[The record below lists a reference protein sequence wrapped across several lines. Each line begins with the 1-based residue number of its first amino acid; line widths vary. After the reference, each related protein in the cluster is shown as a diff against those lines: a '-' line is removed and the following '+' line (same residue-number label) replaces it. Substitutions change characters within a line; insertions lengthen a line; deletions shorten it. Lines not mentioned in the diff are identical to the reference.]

1 MSAAEAPSGATEAD
15 ATQVDTATFGPP
27 RYEGDK
33 RPPFAPG
40 NTAAVTHGAKS
51 PRTVQPVADRL
62 EAELAAIAPWTASEA
77 FTGAR
82 RSWAWAEAQ
91 AALLR
96 THVDTYGPFDAEGQ
110 ETGASK
116 LLDAVEKRLDRARA
130 GLGLQ
135 PMALAK
141 LMAGAAAVANATGDT
156 DSLEA
161 LAAEGAR
168 LLAAR
173 TATAPT
179 DPAPQ
184 TPEEGTHADPDH

>member
-116 LLDAVEKRLDRARA
+116 LLDAVEKRLDRARRS
-130 GLGLQ
+130 G
-135 PMALAK
+135 P
-141 LMAGAAAVANATGDT
+141 AAH
-156 DSLEA
+156 
-161 LAAEGAR
+161 GAR
-168 LLAAR
+168 QVDGRRRSGRQRHGRHGQPRGPRRRRRPPPRRPHSHRTHRPR
-173 TATAPT
+173 TADARGGHPCR
-179 DPAPQ
+179 P
-184 TPEEGTHADPDH
+184 